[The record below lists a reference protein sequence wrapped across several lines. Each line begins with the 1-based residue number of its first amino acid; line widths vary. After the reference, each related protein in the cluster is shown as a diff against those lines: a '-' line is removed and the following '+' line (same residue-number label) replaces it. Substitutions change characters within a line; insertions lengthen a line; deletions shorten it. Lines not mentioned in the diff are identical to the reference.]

1 MSTEYAVRFQ
11 EIIAKMPS
19 SLTVKEVDEFCKNAK
34 KEIKAKLGEETKV
47 KKTAVQKKR
56 VKKVD
61 VDEEGNEVE
70 KVKKPLNAYQQF
82 IRDNRQKVKDD
93 HPDAKGDEIFTMIAA
108 LWNKHKEESKDKED
122 DIKSAVVAVVD
133 SDEDGDVFF
142 DAEEDDKKKKV
153 KKEKKEKV
161 KKEKKL
167 KEDDDN
173 TVAAVAAVKTIDSDD
188 DGDITR
194 DNDDNKVK
202 KEKVKKEKAKKEKA
216 KTDKKGY
223 SD

>member
-1 MSTEYAVRFQ
+1 MSTEYAVCFKDM
-11 EIIAKMPS
+11 IAKMPDT
-19 SLTVKEVDEFCKNAK
+19 LTVKEVDEFCKNAK

-61 VDEEGNEVE
+61 VDEDGNEVE

-82 IRDNRQKVKDD
+82 IRDNRQKVKDE

-108 LWNKHKEESKDKED
+108 LWKKLKEESKDKED

-133 SDEDGDVFF
+133 NDEDGDVFF

-161 KKEKKL
+161 KKDKKL
-167 KEDDDN
+167 KDDDDN
-173 TVAAVAAVKTIDSDD
+173 KVAAVAAVTTIDSD

-194 DNDDNKVK
+194 ENNDKKK
-202 KEKVKKEKAKKEKA
+202 KEKVKKEKA

>member
-1 MSTEYAVRFQ
+1 MSSEYAVCFKDM
-11 EIIAKMPS
+11 IAKMPDT
-19 SLTVKEVDEFCKNAK
+19 LTVKEVDEFCKNAK

-47 KKTAVQKKR
+47 KKTAVQKKKR
-56 VKKVD
+56 VKKVE

-108 LWNKHKEESKDKED
+108 LWKKHKEESKDKED

-161 KKEKKL
+161 KKDKKL
-167 KEDDDN
+167 KDDDDN
-173 TVAAVAAVKTIDSDD
+173 KVAAVAAVTTIDSDD

-194 DNDDNKVK
+194 DNDNKKVK
-202 KEKVKKEKAKKEKA
+202 KVKKEKA

>member
-1 MSTEYAVRFQ
+1 MSTEYAVCFKDM
-11 EIIAKMPS
+11 IAKMPDT
-19 SLTVKEVDEFCKNAK
+19 LTVKEVDEFCKNAK

-61 VDEEGNEVE
+61 VDEDGNEVE

-82 IRDNRQKVKDD
+82 IRDNRQKVKDE

-108 LWNKHKEESKDKED
+108 LWKKHKEESKDKDD

-161 KKEKKL
+161 KKDKKL
-167 KEDDDN
+167 KDDDDN
-173 TVAAVAAVKTIDSDD
+173 KVAAVAAVAAVTTIDS

-194 DNDDNKVK
+194 DNDNKKVK
-202 KEKVKKEKAKKEKA
+202 KVKKEKAK
-216 KTDKKGY
+216 TDNKGY